1 MSIELVKTIL
11 TFGGGIGMFVYGMQ
25 VMADGLQQAAGEK
38 TRRMLEILTSNR
50 LMGVLLGAVVTAI
63 IQSSGA
69 TTVMV
74 VGFVNAGLMSLS
86 QAVGVIMG
94 ANIGTTMTAW
104 IVSMSEWGAFLKPEM
119 IAPLLLI
126 IGVVINFSAKR
137 DRVKQAGN
145 ILIGFGILF
154 IGLSTM
160 SGAVTPYADSPIFT
174 QIFTVI
180 GGNPLLGLL
189 VGMIVTAVMQ
199 SSSASMGILQT
210 LALTGIVNW
219 GSAVFIALGQNIG
232 TCVVALVSAVGADR
246 NAKRAAMIHLEFNTI
261 GAIICGVGAWILFT
275 LNPGMAHL
283 PVTSTNLAI
292 FHTSFNLGATL
303 ILLPFANGL
312 VRLSGL
318 LVPEKKEEFDHTV
331 RLDPRLLHQP
341 GFALAAADKEMIYM
355 ASLALENI
363 SYSRDVLL
371 DNQNY
376 DKLMSNEEK
385 VNTFYHSINEFLSR
399 LQPGSLT
406 QHQQLRL
413 KNSFLALRDI
423 EHISD
428 RCKEIAEESREVV
441 HDVPFSESIVEDINS
456 ISSGCYNAL
465 KYAIDIYE
473 SKDPMLLKKV
483 YTYED
488 SVDEMERKM
497 RRSRLEKLEANHT
510 DVINS
515 IKFLDAMDCYERIT
529 DHAQRLA
536 QFSAVADGL
545 NEPQIEETKR
555 SILQGHDQ
563 IKT

>member
-1 MSIELVKTIL
+1 MSIEVVQSIL
-11 TFGGGIGMFVYGMQ
+11 MFAGGIGMFVYGMQ

-50 LMGVLLGAVVTAI
+50 LMGVALGALVTAI

-126 IGVVINFSAKR
+126 IGVAVNMMSKT

-160 SGAVTPYADSPIFT
+160 SNAVTPYADAPIFT
-174 QIFTVI
+174 DVFHVI
-180 GGNPLLGLL
+180 GGNPLLGLI
-189 VGMIVTAVMQ
+189 VGMLVTAIMQ

-219 GSAVFIALGQNIG
+219 GSAVYIALGQNIG
-232 TCVVALVSAVGADR
+232 TCVVALISAVGADR

-261 GAIICGVGAWILFT
+261 GALICGIGAFILFAMV
-275 LNPGMAHL
+275 PGLSHAN
-283 PVTSTNLAI
+283 VTSTSLAI
-292 FHTSFNLGATL
+292 FHTSFNIGATI
-303 ILLPFANGL
+303 ILLPFANWL
-312 VRLSGL
+312 VKLSGI
-318 LVPEKKEEFDHTV
+318 LVPEQKHEEDHMV
-331 RLDPRLLHQP
+331 RLDERLLTQP
-341 GFALAAADKEMIYM
+341 GFALIAADNEIAYM
-355 ASLALENI
+355 ANFALENI
-363 SYSRDVLL
+363 SYSRDVFLN
-371 DNQNY
+371 NQNFEE
-376 DKLMSNEEK
+376 LMDNEKK
-385 VNTFYHSINEFLSR
+385 VNYFYNEINQFLSKIDANT
-399 LQPGSLT
+399 LT
-406 QHQQLRL
+406 SRQQLRL
-413 KNSFLALRDI
+413 KNSILALRDI

-428 RCKEIAEESREVV
+428 RCKEIAEEARDVV
-441 HDVPFSESIVEDINS
+441 HPVPFSEHIVEDINT
-456 ISSGCYNAL
+456 ISSQCYKAV
-465 KYAIDIYE
+465 KYAIEIYRAQ
-473 SKDPMLLKKV
+473 DPDLIKKV
-483 YTYED
+483 NSYED

-497 RRSRLEKLEANHT
+497 RRQRLQKLEAHDT

-529 DHAQRLA
+529 DHAERLA
-536 QFSAVADGL
+536 RYIA
-545 NEPQIEETKR
+545 IEEGYNPDAVPEAH
-555 SILQGHDQ
+555 S
-563 IKT
+563 